1 MLYALFIELEFPLKH
16 CRLKWLQLVCCGV
29 LARYHL
35 ATVVVVFERRKD
47 LIGIKWYHWYAKEFG
62 VRLLTLAAP
71 SPSLYAQRV
80 ECNCN
85 GSINEYRN
93 SESTKW

>member
-16 CRLKWLQLVCCGV
+16 CRLKWLQLVCGGV

-47 LIGIKWYHWYAKEFG
+47 LH
-62 VRLLTLAAP
+62 
-71 SPSLYAQRV
+71 
-80 ECNCN
+80 
-85 GSINEYRN
+85 
-93 SESTKW
+93 